1 MKEDK
6 EDEGLIIPN
15 REVIEHIDSYFNG
28 DEECVM
34 ARKMAE
40 SLANLDKPFG
50 ISWDFELVRD
60 FLEKRDYKVI
70 VRIDE
75 EGEYYSVF
83 PKNGNN
89 ECIPDEQNI
98 MDIFSYEV
106 QKSILKWLLQIG
118 E

>member
-6 EDEGLIIPN
+6 EDEGLAIPN
-15 REVIEHIDSYFNG
+15 REVIEHIDSYFDG
-28 DEECVM
+28 DEECVL

-60 FLEKRDYKVI
+60 FLEKRGYKVI

-75 EGEYYSVF
+75 EYNCLEHAYYNTPSYH
-83 PKNGNN
+83 
-89 ECIPDEQNI
+89 IP
-98 MDIFSYEV
+98 
-106 QKSILKWLLQIG
+106 QKKY
-118 E
+118 